1 MLRNSL
7 IVFILGLVAEA
18 SEALSLGAPQGRVWL
33 GQPIDLG
40 FEVQLDPGMSVD
52 ALCPQARLVSGDMA
66 VPAGHVQVSVRQGEV
81 ASNPVLRVQSS
92 HLADEPVLTAQ
103 VSVHCTGRVTR
114 EYTFLAD
121 LPATVAAGA
130 RPVAIPW
137 SVPMAEVSPSRAR
150 GVATGEAVSAPEMG
164 PSRQRRVSATGRASR
179 KVTRLAAKPT
189 TTPVARSLSSDT
201 AAVALAASVA
211 QPRPQEPS
219 SAAPTANAEAA
230 VAPAAQASASS
241 TSSVAPAAAP
251 AAPAAPGPAKPRLVM
266 EPLTALVTPA
276 SGEAALLDSAGA
288 MQAVPSASEGHTP
301 DGAGSHSERL
311 QALQAEIDRMRA
323 QAERDH
329 QATLALLARMEQLN
343 AGHFPA
349 SLVYGLLALLA
360 LTVGAAGWV
369 LMRMRRATDASN
381 EEWRNT
387 LTAYVAQSSPPA
399 AGDGEPERRTAASPA
414 EGRPTGLAGLHGT
427 GAMPA

>member
-121 LPATVAAGA
+121 LPATVAAGV

-230 VAPAAQASASS
+230 VAPAA
-241 TSSVAPAAAP
+241 
-251 AAPAAPGPAKPRLVM
+251 PGPAKPRLVM

-288 MQAVPSASEGHTP
+288 MQAAPSASEGHTP

-349 SLVYGLLALLA
+349 SLVYGL
-360 LTVGAAGWV
+360 
-369 LMRMRRATDASN
+369 
-381 EEWRNT
+381 
-387 LTAYVAQSSPPA
+387 
-399 AGDGEPERRTAASPA
+399 
-414 EGRPTGLAGLHGT
+414 
-427 GAMPA
+427 

>member
-121 LPATVAAGA
+121 LPATVAAGV

-230 VAPAAQASASS
+230 VAPAA
-241 TSSVAPAAAP
+241 
-251 AAPAAPGPAKPRLVM
+251 PGPAKPRLVM

-288 MQAVPSASEGHTP
+288 MQAAPSASEGHTP

-387 LTAYVAQSSPPA
+387 LTAYVAQSSLLA
-399 AGDGEPERRTAASPA
+399 AGDGEPERRMAASPA

-427 GAMPA
+427 GALPA